1 MSDAEQIN
9 SLLMIGLLYLNLQ
22 QRDTVWFTQA
32 FLLVI
37 THEYKTIHD
46 RDVFLSLF
54 EPLAKYVVQHEPETL
69 GYEVA
74 ISDKTPLKIL
84 IFERYAL
91 PSLLS
96 QTNTSTF
103 SR

>member
-1 MSDAEQIN
+1 M
-9 SLLMIGLLYLNLQ
+9 
-22 QRDTVWFTQA
+22 
-32 FLLVI
+32 I